1 MKLNLVDFRKFDT
14 LDILLL
20 AVFIIYIVFPVETP
34 SFVAPF
40 VSSPFGLVALFAVA
54 VSLFVYKNP
63 VLGVL
68 FIFVAYELL
77 RRTHHSAPA
86 SPIVN
91 STKHMANRVPA
102 AVPKTQLEKDVQM
115 ISLNPPVEKTLE
127 EEVVAKEAPM
137 GKSNMPVYTESSFQP
152 VADRSDLGMSMV

>member
-14 LDILLL
+14 FDILLL
-20 AVFIIYIVFPVETP
+20 TVFIIYIVFPVETP
-34 SFVAPF
+34 SFLAPF
-40 VSSPFGLVALFAVA
+40 VDSPLSLVVLFAIA
-54 VSLFVYKNP
+54 VGLFVYKNP

-77 RRTHHSAPA
+77 RRNNRSDPP

-102 AVPKTQLEKDVQM
+102 AIPKTQIEKDVQM

-137 GKSNMPVYTESSFQP
+137 GKSHAPIYTESSFQP
-152 VADRSDLGMSMV
+152 VADRSGLGMSVV